1 LFSTGAVAS
10 TVFWTVTGS
19 FMVPWFMSSDGG
31 YLGEPVVNPHEV
43 GIFSELGDDFARAD
57 PLSVTCY
64 PGDRHKAL
72 LGSGVHP
79 VGYLIQGLVEVPDGK
94 SLSEMSVAFV
104 PLLVAVT
111 LGILV
116 ISGLICGSVVANSS
130 SEMSSWYQSGQVSK
144 GPVSL
149 AAMKTWRS
157 GVLRS
162 ESVVATAIDV
172 CSLVGASGVPSR
184 KGSDLR

>member
-1 LFSTGAVAS
+1 
-10 TVFWTVTGS
+10 
-19 FMVPWFMSSDGG
+19 
-31 YLGEPVVNPHEV
+31 
-43 GIFSELGDDFARAD
+43 
-57 PLSVTCY
+57 
-64 PGDRHKAL
+64 
-72 LGSGVHP
+72 
-79 VGYLIQGLVEVPDGK
+79 
-94 SLSEMSVAFV
+94 
-104 PLLVAVT
+104 
-111 LGILV
+111 
-116 ISGLICGSVVANSS
+116 VANSS